1 MSPKFK
7 LILIILL
14 IAPFNS
20 FAEFQ
25 KEVRL
30 IDSGKCEED
39 LAENKLTSLEQEEKF
54 NPKKSYVGKR
64 VIELFR
70 IYSLN
75 RKVNI
80 LKNNCKRIDEAFEVA
95 KKSLKLEKE
104 LYKVPSNEFEKSLQY
119 NNFQRRKNLADAH
132 SRVGDF
138 YNDAGDYKTGIEYYK
153 KNIEI
158 YESIELYNEGN
169 LLNYNY
175 SILAGL
181 FNRYGDLKKA
191 NEYKNKHLNY
201 MGNRYGNKTKKY

>member
-1 MSPKFK
+1 MSSKFK
-7 LILIILL
+7 LILVIFL

-30 IDSGKCEED
+30 IDSGKCEEA

-54 NPKKSYVGKR
+54 NPKKPFVGKR

-95 KKSLKLEKE
+95 KKS
-104 LYKVPSNEFEKSLQY
+104 
-119 NNFQRRKNLADAH
+119 
-132 SRVGDF
+132 
-138 YNDAGDYKTGIEYYK
+138 
-153 KNIEI
+153 
-158 YESIELYNEGN
+158 
-169 LLNYNY
+169 
-175 SILAGL
+175 
-181 FNRYGDLKKA
+181 
-191 NEYKNKHLNY
+191 
-201 MGNRYGNKTKKY
+201 